1 MSTGIATERPW
12 FRHYD
17 PGVPRTLV
25 YPAVPL
31 QQFLTDTAANHPLAV
46 ATIFGAVVAHRLVE
60 ASLTYAELD
69 RLADR
74 FAAGLQ
80 ALGVRKGDRV
90 ALLLPNCPQF
100 VIAFYGALRAGAVV
114 VPCNPLYTAPELR
127 RQLADSGAETLV
139 ALSRLHA
146 VARAARDG
154 TGARNV
160 ILTNI
165 KEQFPPLLRILF
177 TVARE
182 RREGHRT
189 AIDRAA
195 GEHSFQDLL
204 RDGPALRPVE
214 VRPEDTAIL
223 QYTGGTTGVPKGA
236 VLSHRALVANVRQS
250 RSWNPTLV
258 EGRERGVDVMP
269 LFHVYGLTVIMGVSV
284 ATGTA
289 MVLIP
294 RFDLEHVLLAIQ
306 RHRPRSFA
314 GAPRI
319 YVAAASAPDL
329 ARYDLRSVEVFGSGS
344 APLPV
349 EVQTKF
355 EQLAGG
361 GRVLEGYGLTEAAP
375 VTHTT
380 PRKGQRKLG
389 SIGVPIPD
397 VDAKIVDLETGM
409 RDLPVG
415 EAGELVVRGPNLMD
429 GYYRRPDE
437 TALALRDG
445 WLYTGDVA
453 RMDEDGYFF
462 IVDRK
467 KELIIVSG
475 YNVYPREVEEAL
487 YAHPA
492 VLEAAAIGIP
502 HPERGEVVKA
512 FIVLRA
518 GASAT
523 ADELRSHCASSLA
536 RFKIP
541 AEIEFRSDLPKSMVG
556 KVLRSALAEEERTAR
571 VARETSGRQR

>member
-1 MSTGIATERPW
+1 MSIGIATERPW
-12 FRHYD
+12 FAHYD
-17 PGVPRTLV
+17 PGVPHTLE

-31 QQFLTDTAANHPLAV
+31 QQFLSNTAARYPRSI
-46 ATIFGAVVAHRLVE
+46 ATVFGAVVAGRLLE
-60 ASLTYAELD
+60 ASLTYAKLD

-80 ALGVRKGDRV
+80 SLGVRKGDRV

-100 VIAFYGALRAGAVV
+100 VIAFYGALRAGAVI
-114 VPCNPLYTAPELR
+114 VPCNPLYTAPELQ
-127 RQLADSGAETLV
+127 RQLADSGTETLV
-139 ALSRLHA
+139 ALSRLSA
-146 VARAARDG
+146 VARAAREG
-154 TGARNV
+154 TRVRHV
-160 ILTNI
+160 IFTNI
-165 KEQFPPLLRILF
+165 KEYFPAHLRLLF

-182 RREGHRT
+182 KKEGHR
-189 AIDRAA
+189 AIIDPAV
-195 GEHSFQDLL
+195 GERSFAQLL
-204 RDGPALRPVE
+204 RAEGRVVPVD
-214 VRPEDTAIL
+214 VRPADSAVL

-236 VLSHRALVANVRQS
+236 VLSHRALVANVLQS
-250 RSWNPTLV
+250 RSWNPELV
-258 EGRERGVDVMP
+258 EGRERGVSVMP

-284 ATGTA
+284 ATGSA
-289 MVLIP
+289 MVLLP
-294 RFDLEHVLLAIQ
+294 RFDLEHVLRAIQ
-306 RHRPRSFA
+306 KHRPRSFA

-329 ARYDLRSVEVFGSGS
+329 ASYDLRSVEVFQSGS
-344 APLPV
+344 APLPL
-349 EVQTKF
+349 EVQSRF

-361 GRVLEGYGLTEAAP
+361 GRVNDGYGLTEAAP

-380 PRKGQRKLG
+380 PRRGQRKFG

-397 VDAKIVDLETGM
+397 LDAKIVDLETGS

-415 EAGELVVRGPNLMD
+415 ETGELVVRGPNLMD
-429 GYYRRPDE
+429 GYYGRPDE

-445 WLYTGDVA
+445 WLYTGDIA
-453 RMDEDGYFF
+453 RMDEDGYFY

-502 HPERGEVVKA
+502 DRERGEVVKA
-512 FIVLRA
+512 FVVLRP

-523 ADELRSHCASSLA
+523 PEELRTHCTTSLA
-536 RFKIP
+536 RFKVP

-556 KVLRSALAEEERTAR
+556 KVLRRVLVDEDRASHAAAGTA
-571 VARETSGRQR
+571 GRQA

>member
-1 MSTGIATERPW
+1 
-12 FRHYD
+12 
-17 PGVPRTLV
+17 
-25 YPAVPL
+25 
-31 QQFLTDTAANHPLAV
+31 
-46 ATIFGAVVAHRLVE
+46 
-60 ASLTYAELD
+60 
-69 RLADR
+69 
-74 FAAGLQ
+74 
-80 ALGVRKGDRV
+80 
-90 ALLLPNCPQF
+90 
-100 VIAFYGALRAGAVV
+100 
-114 VPCNPLYTAPELR
+114 
-127 RQLADSGAETLV
+127 
-139 ALSRLHA
+139 
-146 VARAARDG
+146 
-154 TGARNV
+154 
-160 ILTNI
+160 
-165 KEQFPPLLRILF
+165 
-177 TVARE
+177 
-182 RREGHRT
+182 
-189 AIDRAA
+189 
-195 GEHSFQDLL
+195 
-204 RDGPALRPVE
+204 
-214 VRPEDTAIL
+214 
-223 QYTGGTTGVPKGA
+223 
-236 VLSHRALVANVRQS
+236 
-250 RSWNPTLV
+250 
-258 EGRERGVDVMP
+258 MP

-284 ATGTA
+284 ATGSA

-294 RFDLEHVLLAIQ
+294 RFDLEHILLAIH

-380 PRKGQRKLG
+380 PRRGKRKLG

-397 VDAKIVDLETGM
+397 VDAKIVDLDTGTRDMPAGET
-409 RDLPVG
+409 
-415 EAGELVVRGPNLMD
+415 GELVVRGPNLMD
-429 GYYRRPDE
+429 GYYKRPEE

-453 RMDEDGYFF
+453 RMDEDGYFY

-492 VLEAAAIGIP
+492 VLEAAAIGVP
-502 HPERGEVVKA
+502 DRERGEVVKA
-512 FIVLRA
+512 FVVLRP

-523 ADELRSHCASSLA
+523 TEELRTHCAASLA

-556 KVLRSALAEEERTAR
+556 KVLRRALADEERAAR
-571 VARETSGRQR
+571 AIKGTSGRQR